1 METEEGKIIS
11 FKDGKAVVQME
22 AGSQC
27 THCGARHACSAMGGL
42 VRQIEIP
49 AKNDVQVGDHVT
61 ISYQSQSRIVSAI
74 IVFMLPVLFLIAGYF
89 IGFSLFG
96 TEGKAILTSL
106 GGLGIAFIL
115 NWGLNKIFEKDRHF
129 VPMIVKIDK

>member
-1 METEEGKIIS
+1 METEIGKVVTINND
-11 FKDGKAVVQME
+11 KVVVQME

-27 THCGARHACSAMGGL
+27 QHCGAKHACTAMGGV

-61 ISYQSQSRIVSAI
+61 ISYQSKSRIVSAI
-74 IVFMLPVLFLIAGYF
+74 IVFILPVLFLITGYF

-96 TEGKAILTSL
+96 TEGKAILTAL
-106 GGLGIAFIL
+106 GGLIIAFIL
-115 NWGLNKIFEKDRHF
+115 NWGLNKIFSKNSHF
-129 VPMIVKIDK
+129 LPTIVKIDK